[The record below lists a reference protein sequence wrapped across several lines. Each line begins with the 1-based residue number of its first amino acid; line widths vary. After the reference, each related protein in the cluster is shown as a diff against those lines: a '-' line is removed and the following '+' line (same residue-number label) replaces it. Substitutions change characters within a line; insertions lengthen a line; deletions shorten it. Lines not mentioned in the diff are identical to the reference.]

1 VFADDNDVCV
11 IYDLVTA
18 TPAGTPRRPS
28 GTAPGLCAA
37 LPAGTRAARLPHP
50 GRRAGLRRRRARP
63 HRSAAGTG
71 HDRAGRRRHHIGA
84 GCLAPRKSSTAPRRA
99 VPTRNPPATRPGRH
113 DALRASSTRAGGR
126 RRASCSRYSNDI
138 DVFACPV
145 VAARGKWNS
154 GDTGGD
160 KVVIEPLALIRKP
173 GPRGHLM
180 HHPAA
185 AKILGSRQVYSLRTS
200 VDCCLV
206 SSGRGGRPCAG
217 SVFPEQESS
226 H

>member
-71 HDRAGRRRHHIGA
+71 HDRAGRRRHRIGA
-84 GCLAPRKSSTAPRRA
+84 GCVAPRKSSTAPRRA
-99 VPTRNPPATRPGRH
+99 VPTRTPSTNPARTARRSQVLEHDKPVDGGGPAATATQTTSTCSPALWWPPARNGNTR
-113 DALRASSTRAGGR
+113 
-126 RRASCSRYSNDI
+126 
-138 DVFACPV
+138 
-145 VAARGKWNS
+145 
-154 GDTGGD
+154 DTGGD
-160 KVVIEPLALIRKP
+160 KVIIEPLALSRKP
-173 GPRGHLM
+173 GPRGCLI

-185 AKILGSRQVYSLRTS
+185 AKILGPRRSIRCER
-200 VDCCLV
+200 
-206 SSGRGGRPCAG
+206 A
-217 SVFPEQESS
+217 
-226 H
+226 